1 MTIIDLLTRH
11 EGLRLKPYKDTV
23 GKLTIGVGRNLDD
36 IGITREE
43 ANMMLI
49 HDIARVEQELNECL
63 PWWASLDP
71 VRQAVLVDLGFNLGV
86 KTGNPPKLLTFK
98 TTLGLIEAGLQDPRK
113 FTEAAA
119 NLKRTLW
126 HTQVGNRAE
135 RLELMLETGRW
146 PGEEGS

>member
-1 MTIIDLLTRH
+1 MTIIELLVRH

-36 IGITREE
+36 IGISKDE
-43 ANMMLI
+43 ATTLLI

-63 PWWASLDP
+63 PWWTQLDP
-71 VRQAVLVDLGFNLGV
+71 VRQAVLIDLGFNLGV

-98 TTLGLIEAGLQDPRK
+98 TTLGLIEQGDY
-113 FTEAAA
+113 AAA
-119 NLKRTLW
+119 AARLKTTPW

-135 RLELMLETGRW
+135 RLEQMLETGHW
-146 PGEEGS
+146 PGESV